1 MESKLNKARSVL
13 NEFTTTIDG
22 MRSKR
27 DQKVAEVDEATL
39 KLEVEE
45 SFSGLPLNFH
55 SETSNVKLLHKNHSN
70 NNNNRSFIWR
80 RKLACE
86 GV

>member
-27 DQKVAEVDEATL
+27 DQKVAEVEEATI
-39 KLEVEE
+39 KMEVDE
-45 SFSGLPLNFH
+45 SFIEPPLNFH
-55 SETSNVKLLHKNHSN
+55 
-70 NNNNRSFIWR
+70 
-80 RKLACE
+80 
-86 GV
+86 